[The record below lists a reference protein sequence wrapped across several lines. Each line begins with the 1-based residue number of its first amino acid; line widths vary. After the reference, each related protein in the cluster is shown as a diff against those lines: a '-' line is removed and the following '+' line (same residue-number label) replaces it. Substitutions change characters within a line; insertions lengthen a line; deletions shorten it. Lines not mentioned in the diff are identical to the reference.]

1 MPKSITVAELAA
13 AIDDLDLALIDVRET
28 GEYNTAHIPGSWSL
42 PRRQIEYRMAEMVP
56 WPGARIVVCDDD
68 GARAALAAVTM
79 ESMGYTNVS
88 VLAGGSNR
96 WVTEGHGTD
105 WGLNV
110 PSKDFGERW
119 LMTENVPELEPDEL
133 HEWIERGDKFI
144 LVDSRTP
151 EEHHRACIPGS
162 RSMPGAELGLRM
174 WQLAAD
180 VPKDTPIVVH
190 CAGRTRSII
199 GAGTLRRMGFE
210 NVYALK
216 NGTMGWQLAGLQVE
230 EGSDRLEMP
239 QPSAENVAKASE
251 TARRI
256 AEGDGVK
263 YIDRAG
269 LDAIKARAASENVYL
284 LDVRT
289 REEYA
294 AGHLPGFRHAPG
306 GQTVQAS
313 DSYVG
318 VRGGTIVFACDAS
331 NVRSSMTA
339 GWFRRMGFPNVYVLE
354 RGAESGAAELAKGLV
369 RQAPAGYDAA
379 LASAH
384 LVSPDALQSMSRQP
398 AHRFHRY
405 ERRVQR
411 RPHPRLALAAARLA
425 RALGGRHRPRRV
437 RNRPR
442 HRQRHRQRR
451 PRRGATAGHRLP
463 RRARARRRHR
473 RLAQGRRRG
482 RNRPNRRHARPGRRP
497 AGTPQLR
504 RNAQLPTLGR
514 GAGRKVQGADGALGL
529 DDVDRDLHR
538 RTVPLF
544 SSQCV
549 VFLSS
554 GQPNPARSP

>member
-1 MPKSITVAELAA
+1 MTKSITVAELSAV
-13 AIDDLDLALIDVRET
+13 IDDLDLALIDVRET

-42 PRRQIEYRMAEMVP
+42 PRRQLETRIAEMVP
-56 WPGARIVVCDDD
+56 WHGARIVVCDDD
-68 GARAALAAVTM
+68 GARAALAAATM
-79 ESMGYTNVS
+79 ESLGYNNVS

-105 WGLNV
+105 WGVNV

-174 WQLAAD
+174 WQLAEDA
-180 VPKDTPIVVH
+180 PKDTPIVVH

-230 EGSDRLEMP
+230 EGSDRLDMP
-239 QPSAENVAKASE
+239 KPSAANVAKASE

-256 AEGDGVK
+256 AEGDGVQ
-263 YIDRAG
+263 YIDQAG
-269 LDAIKARAASENVYL
+269 LDAIKARAGSENVYL

-294 AGHLPGFRHAPG
+294 AGHPPGFRHAPG

-354 RGAESGAAELAKGLV
+354 GGVDSGAELEKVVERRL
-369 RQAPAGYDAA
+369 PAGYENAHA
-379 LASAH
+379 GVH
-384 LVSPDALQSMSRQP
+384 LVSPDALQSMTGSVRIVFTGTSEEFSAGHIPGSRWL
-398 AHRFHRY
+398 
-405 ERRVQR
+405 
-411 RPHPRLALAAARLA
+411 PRGWLELWADDIVPGESATVLVTDSDTVGGVLAAAQLRAIGYRDVLVLEGGIA
-425 RALGGRHRPRRV
+425 AWRKDGAEVETGLTGVMRAPDDVLPVRRSYAEMLNYLRWEEALGEKYREQTER
-437 RNRPR
+437 
-442 HRQRHRQRR
+442 
-451 PRRGATAGHRLP
+451 
-463 RRARARRRHR
+463 
-473 RLAQGRRRG
+473 
-482 RNRPNRRHARPGRRP
+482 
-497 AGTPQLR
+497 
-504 RNAQLPTLGR
+504 
-514 GAGRKVQGADGALGL
+514 
-529 DDVDRDLHR
+529 
-538 RTVPLF
+538 
-544 SSQCV
+544 
-549 VFLSS
+549 
-554 GQPNPARSP
+554 

>member
-56 WPGARIVVCDDD
+56 WHGARIVVCDDD
-68 GARAALAAVTM
+68 GARAALAAATM
-79 ESMGYTNVS
+79 ESLRYSNVA

-105 WGLNV
+105 WGMNV

-174 WQLAAD
+174 WQLAD
-180 VPKDTPIVVH
+180 ESPNLPIVVH

-216 NGTMGWQLAGLQVE
+216 NGTMGWQLAGLTVE

-239 QPSAENVAKASE
+239 EPTAANVAKASE

-256 AEGDGVK
+256 AEGDGVN
-263 YIDRAG
+263 YIDQAG

-294 AGHLPGFRHAPG
+294 AGHVPGFRHAPG

-339 GWFRRMGFPNVYVLE
+339 AWFRRMGFPNVYVLE
-354 RGAESGAAELAKGLV
+354 GGVDAVAELEKGI
-369 RQAPAGYDAA
+369 APAVPVGYDAA
-379 LASAH
+379 LANANV
-384 LVSPDALQSMSRQP
+384 VSPAEFRSMHGSVRIVFAGTSEEFSAGHLPASRWL
-398 AHRFHRY
+398 
-405 ERRVQR
+405 
-411 RPHPRLALAAARLA
+411 PRGWLELWADDIISGESTTVLVTDNDTVGAVLAAAQLRAIGYKDVLVLEGGIA
-425 RALGGRHRPRRV
+425 AWRKDGAEVETGLTGVMRAPDDVLPVRRSYAEMLNYLRWEEALGEKYRV
-437 RNRPR
+437 
-442 HRQRHRQRR
+442 H
-451 PRRGATAGHRLP
+451 
-463 RRARARRRHR
+463 
-473 RLAQGRRRG
+473 
-482 RNRPNRRHARPGRRP
+482 
-497 AGTPQLR
+497 
-504 RNAQLPTLGR
+504 
-514 GAGRKVQGADGALGL
+514 
-529 DDVDRDLHR
+529 
-538 RTVPLF
+538 
-544 SSQCV
+544 
-549 VFLSS
+549 
-554 GQPNPARSP
+554 

>member
-1 MPKSITVAELAA
+1 MPKSTTVAELAA

-42 PRRQIEYRMAEMVP
+42 PRRQIETRIAEMVP
-56 WPGARIVVCDDD
+56 WHGTRIVVCDDD
-68 GARAALAAVTM
+68 GVRAGFAAATLEAL
-79 ESMGYTNVS
+79 GYSHVS

-105 WGLNV
+105 WGVNV

-119 LMTENVPELEPDEL
+119 LMTEAVPELEPDEL
-133 HEWIERGDKFI
+133 HEWMERGDKFI

-174 WQLAAD
+174 WQLAEEAPD
-180 VPKDTPIVVH
+180 MPIVVH

-199 GAGTLRRMGFE
+199 GAGTLQRMGFR

-239 QPSAENVAKASE
+239 QPSETNVAKAAD

-263 YIDRAG
+263 FIDAAG
-269 LDAIKARAASENVYL
+269 LDAIKARAGSENVYL

-289 REEYA
+289 REEHA
-294 AGHLPGFRHAPG
+294 AGHVPGFRHAPG

-331 NVRSSMTA
+331 NVRSCMTA

-354 RGAESGAAELAKGLV
+354 GGVSAVSELERGA
-369 RQAPAGYDAA
+369 APATPAGFEAA
-379 LASAH
+379 KASVPRISVAGLKSRLATSRLVFTGTSEEFSAGHIPGSRWLPIGWLEVWAREVLASEDPSLSIIATDADGGGSTFAARQ
-384 LVSPDALQSMSRQP
+384 LRAIGYRDVSVLDGGIAAWRKDGGELETGLTGVMRSPDDVLP
-398 AHRFHRY
+398 I
-405 ERRVQR
+405 RRSYAEMLNYLR
-411 RPHPRLALAAARLA
+411 WEE
-425 RALGGRHRPRRV
+425 ALGEKYRV
-437 RNRPR
+437 
-442 HRQRHRQRR
+442 H
-451 PRRGATAGHRLP
+451 
-463 RRARARRRHR
+463 
-473 RLAQGRRRG
+473 
-482 RNRPNRRHARPGRRP
+482 
-497 AGTPQLR
+497 
-504 RNAQLPTLGR
+504 
-514 GAGRKVQGADGALGL
+514 
-529 DDVDRDLHR
+529 
-538 RTVPLF
+538 
-544 SSQCV
+544 
-549 VFLSS
+549 
-554 GQPNPARSP
+554 